1 VSELTQNRK
10 EVRGGRSYEVRFE
23 GLPREVT
30 FWVRSD
36 ALEEHG
42 WAKLTREVDEK
53 ILAREA
59 MYKRPLTTKNVTEH
73 LESLGLDREY
83 GAHHQ
88 MRALSNGQRVKVV
101 LAACMW
107 NQPHLVILDEPTN
120 YLDRESLGA
129 LAGAIREYEGGVVL
143 ISHNN
148 QFCSELCPETW
159 VLERGEDGVGRCDC
173 RGDAAWMELAAKEKV
188 EVKQMDTMI
197 DAFGNEKKVKS
208 TKKLSRKEQKA
219 REKAKKQALELGQP
233 WSSDEE

>member
-1 VSELTQNRK
+1 
-10 EVRGGRSYEVRFE
+10 
-23 GLPREVT
+23 
-30 FWVRSD
+30 
-36 ALEEHG
+36 
-42 WAKLTREVDEK
+42 
-53 ILAREA
+53 

-129 LAGAIREYEGGVVL
+129 LAEAIREYEGGVVL

-148 QFCSELCPETW
+148 QFCQELCPETW
-159 VLERGEDGVGRCDC
+159 VVEKDEDEISRPNC
-173 RGDAAWMELAAKEKV
+173 RGDPEWMKNALA
-188 EVKQMDTMI
+188 
-197 DAFGNEKKVKS
+197 
-208 TKKLSRKEQKA
+208 TKCDDQ
-219 REKAKKQALELGQP
+219 QAIT
-233 WSSDEE
+233 